1 MPRGTSPSRVR
12 LRKTCVY
19 RSRGKVFE
27 LMDWQPIETAPK
39 DMTSVWLAY
48 KNSYGK
54 KRFAHAQFIPRYTEE
69 NDNDWA
75 EYCEEKDN
83 YYTPE
88 GWYEICENW
97 DDYSAMKICGAEF
110 IGWQPLPKLPK

>member
-1 MPRGTSPSRVR
+1 
-12 LRKTCVY
+12 
-19 RSRGKVFE
+19 
-27 LMDWQPIETAPK
+27 MDWQPIETAPK